1 MTQKDAT
8 PFTEAANKT
17 LLNELNWEDT
27 RDFEAA
33 ARGFIASLDEPVIAS
48 DDGRLA
54 WNLAA
59 YPFLEE
65 ETAPPSVNP
74 SLWRISRLNALY
86 HGLFQVSDGI
96 YQIRGFDLSVMS
108 IIESDTGYI
117 VIDPLVTIPTAKA
130 GMELVYHHLGRKPI
144 VAVIYTHSHIDH
156 WGGVKGVISEE
167 DVRSGKVKV
176 IAPEHFLEHAISEN
190 VIAGN
195 VMSRRASYMY
205 GNLVPKGVKGQI
217 GAGLG
222 QTTSAGTPS
231 LIAPTDSITATGQTM
246 TIDGLEI
253 EFQMTP
259 GAEAPAEFN
268 FLFPKYRALCMA
280 ENCSHNMH
288 NLYTLRGAQVRDP
301 KIWAAYLDEAIDR
314 FAGRYDVI
322 FASHHWPTW
331 GYDACVDY
339 LKKQRDMYKYLHDE
353 TLRLANQGYT
363 ILEIPEIIELPAELF
378 RAWYNRGYYG
388 SVNHNVKA
396 VYQRYLGF
404 FDGNPANLHPLPPE
418 ASGKLYV
425 DLAGGAD
432 ALLAKA
438 HQAYGEGN
446 YRWVAQVVNHLVFAD
461 PDNQAARQLQADAL
475 EQMGYQ
481 AESGP
486 WRNFYLS
493 GAKELRD
500 GVLDLPAPK
509 AVSPDTVRATP
520 LDMFFDLLAVRLIG
534 PRAAG
539 KTIVLNTH
547 FTDIGERYV
556 LTVENGVLNYA
567 RGKHADHA
575 DASLTTT
582 RATLDQIALGEA
594 TAAEK
599 LAAGEATIEGDP
611 AKFVEFLSLLDT
623 FEFWFNIVTP

>member
-8 PFTEAANKT
+8 SFTEAANKT

-33 ARGFIASLDEPVIAS
+33 ARGFIASLDEPVITS
-48 DDGRLA
+48 DNGRPA
-54 WNLAA
+54 WDLGA

-108 IIESDTGYI
+108 IIETDSGYI
-117 VIDPLVTIPTAKA
+117 VVDPLVTVPTAKA
-130 GMELVYHHLGRKPI
+130 GMELVYRHLGRKPI

-167 DVRSGKVKV
+167 DVHAGKVKV

-222 QTTSAGTPS
+222 QTTSSGTPS
-231 LIAPTDSITATGQTM
+231 LIPPTDSITETGQTM

-438 HQAYGEGN
+438 RQAYDEGN

-539 KTIVLNTH
+539 KTIVLNAH
-547 FTDIGERYV
+547 FTDIDERYV
-556 LTVENGVLNYA
+556 LTIENGVLNYA
-567 RGKHADHA
+567 RGKHAGHA